1 MINLLLS
8 SSGGTSW
15 DRGYFQQA
23 WENFIFVVHWMQNTD
38 ILSLGDIT
46 FNFWNIGI
54 GLVCFG
60 IVADFILKI
69 FWGD

>member
-1 MINLLLS
+1 MVNLLLS

-15 DRGYFQQA
+15 DRGYFLQA
-23 WENFIFVVHWMQNTD
+23 WENFMYLVHWMQNTD